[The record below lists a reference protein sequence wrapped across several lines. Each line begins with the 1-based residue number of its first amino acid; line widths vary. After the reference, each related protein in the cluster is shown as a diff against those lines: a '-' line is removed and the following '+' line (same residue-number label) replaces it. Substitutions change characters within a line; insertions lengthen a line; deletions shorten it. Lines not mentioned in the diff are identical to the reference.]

1 MDNKE
6 FEKIVNEQLEV
17 CKSVLCNKS
26 KEYDFGKDR
35 LHSFKAAAAFLN
47 STPEEALLGYMTKHL
62 MSISDM
68 VHAVDNFT
76 YEKFEEKITDTM
88 NYLLLLKGLLY
99 ERESQKV
106 GVVNEES

>member
-1 MDNKE
+1 MDNKL
-6 FEKIVNEQLEV
+6 FKNIVDEQLTI
-17 CKSVLCNKS
+17 CKNVLCNKS
-26 KEYDFGKDR
+26 KEYDFGEDR

-68 VHAVDNFT
+68 IHTVDKFT
-76 YEKFEEKITDTM
+76 YKKFEEKITDTM

-99 ERESQKV
+99 ERESQKE
-106 GVVNEES
+106 GSKNETN